1 MVIVD
6 ESHVSVPQIGAMFK
20 GDRSRKETLVD
31 YGFRLPSALDNR
43 PLRFE
48 EWESLTTQ
56 LIFVSATPG
65 PYELERAGQTVRQLV
80 RPTGLLDPTLEIRPA
95 GSQVDNLLSEIRL
108 ITARHER
115 VLVTVL
121 TKRMAEDLT
130 DYLMD
135 HEVRVRYLHSDIDT
149 IERSE
154 IIRDLRLGQFDVL
167 VGINLLREGLD
178 IPEVSLVAILD
189 ADKEGFLRSERS
201 LIQTIGRAARNLNGR
216 AILYADRITGSMQR
230 AIDESERRREV
241 QINFNMVN
249 KITPAGVNKSVSDVM
264 EGSHHSDAANDSRN
278 RRNGKSVEEK
288 SADYKSSV
296 ASNKDIRSLAHEIK
310 QLEQRMFELA
320 RNLEFEEA
328 ALLRDQVTALKIDLI
343 NLG

>member
-1 MVIVD
+1 
-6 ESHVSVPQIGAMFK
+6 
-20 GDRSRKETLVD
+20 
-31 YGFRLPSALDNR
+31 
-43 PLRFE
+43 
-48 EWESLTTQ
+48 
-56 LIFVSATPG
+56 
-65 PYELERAGQTVRQLV
+65 
-80 RPTGLLDPTLEIRPA
+80 
-95 GSQVDNLLSEIRL
+95 
-108 ITARHER
+108 
-115 VLVTVL
+115 
-121 TKRMAEDLT
+121 MAEDLT

-135 HEVRVRYLHSDIDT
+135 HEIRVRYLHSDIDT